1 MPTVYNAANEKAVH
15 LFLERKIGFM
25 QIPELIEASMERHR
39 IIERPDVEEI
49 LQAER
54 ETYEFIGQ
62 VVN

>member
-1 MPTVYNAANEKAVH
+1 
-15 LFLERKIGFM
+15 
-25 QIPELIEASMERHR
+25 MERHR

>member
-1 MPTVYNAANEKAVH
+1 
-15 LFLERKIGFM
+15 LERKIGFM